1 MGLLDPTPDDSGQP
15 AGGLMNL
22 FANPQ
27 TAALLGLSNGLLAAS
42 GPSRIP
48 VNFGQALASGM
59 QGMQQGVT
67 QGIDMQR
74 QMLGMRALQNAL
86 SSSQPGA
93 PAQPTQPAQ
102 PMPSAQDLP
111 PVTGAPNV
119 GALSGL
125 SAGMGGFAAP
135 TPISQMAA
143 SAPQQ
148 SPAGPSVFGKTPA
161 DLYRQGFMLSL
172 GGFPQ
177 VGAEMMRQAFQADPS
192 IQAQIPTDITKM
204 GTQAGY
210 TPQQIQDANA
220 GGITKANYIPPVSGR
235 PGGSLTG
242 PDGVTRYNLPAPQA
256 GAMWATNPDGSLIY
270 NQAGQP
276 YQIGIGGA
284 IAAARGMSEA
294 QASGPAQFKI
304 VPGMQNGR
312 PVNTT
317 AYNIANG
324 LPPPGQSGAPNGAP
338 AQGGAFSGYQAPNS
352 APVAPSLPPGANTL
366 AEGSAKSFNDLRAQ
380 AGSTPTAIDGYNR
393 AEQTLLDG
401 VTTGPGSTLGTNI
414 IGRLN
419 TAGIPLLKGDTTG
432 YQSLQK
438 YLANANA
445 QAAAASGY
453 NGSDARFESFS
464 HGQPST
470 ENMNPQALRYA
481 IQYVRGQQFGV
492 QAKYQAAQSFIA
504 QQGGSTVNYP
514 QFEAQWNKVYNPDV
528 ALVKAMPN
536 PADQQAYLAQLK
548 QQGKLD
554 AWMKSYQQMQQLG
567 AF

>member
-1 MGLLDPTPDDSGQP
+1 MGLLDFTSTGDGDP
-15 AGGLMNL
+15 AGGLMGMY
-22 FANPQ
+22 ANPQ
-27 TAALLGLSNGLLAAS
+27 TAGLMGMAQGLLAAS

-48 VNFGQALASGM
+48 VTMGQAMGAGVGGL
-59 QGMQQGVT
+59 QQGAM

-74 QMLGMRALQNAL
+74 QLAQYGLMRQLMTPPQGGVPTP
-86 SSSQPGA
+86 SSSA
-93 PAQPTQPAQ
+93 
-102 PMPSAQDLP
+102 
-111 PVTGAPNV
+111 PVTGDTNV
-119 GALSGL
+119 AGLSGP
-125 SAGMGGFAAP
+125 SAGLGSYAPEQTPVAQAA
-135 TPISQMAA
+135 
-143 SAPQQ
+143 
-148 SPAGPSVFGKTPA
+148 
-161 DLYRQGFMLSL
+161 
-172 GGFPQ
+172 
-177 VGAEMMRQAFQADPS
+177 
-192 IQAQIPTDITKM
+192 QAQGPLI
-204 GTQAGY
+204 GGY
-210 TPQQIQDANA
+210 TPQELLRRGQIMSVLGMPAGSAWMELGAKYDPSLSYAMPTDVQKDAAAAYGYGTPGYYNA
-220 GGITKANYIPPVSGR
+220 LGAYEKKQGYIAPVAGR

-284 IAAARGMSEA
+284 IDAARGMSAA

-304 VPGMQNGR
+304 VPGMQNGT

-324 LPPPGQSGAPNGAP
+324 LPPPGQGGASNGAP
-338 AQGGAFSGYQAPNS
+338 AQGGAFSGYQAPNG

-419 TAGIPLLKGDTTG
+419 TAGIPLLKGDATG
-432 YQSLQK
+432 FQSLQK
-438 YLANANA
+438 YLSNANA

-464 HGQPST
+464 HGQPNT

-492 QAKYQAAQSFIA
+492 QAKYQAAQSFLN
-504 QQGGSTVNYP
+504 QQGGNTVNYP
-514 QFEAQWNKVYNPDV
+514 QFEAQWNKVYSPDV

-548 QQGKLD
+548 QQGKLG
-554 AWMKSYQQMQQLG
+554 AWMKSYQQMQQMG
-567 AF
+567 GF